1 MRKLRGPAV
10 ILALARLLAT
20 PDGAVLDQSELAAR
34 LGVHRSTVVRRYKE
48 ALAMANHWRTLPVTG
63 EDLAAIDRSL
73 VEQAKA
79 GHVGAARLVYLKML
93 PRGGNAAGDGGE
105 DLTEEE
111 LEEALVWVRERKTPA
126 SG

>member
-1 MRKLRGPAV
+1 MGKLKGTAFV
-10 ILALARLLAT
+10 TALARALAE
-20 PDGAVLDQSELAAR
+20 PDGTLLSRDELAEK

-48 ALAMANHWRTLPVTG
+48 AFAMANHWRTLPVTG

-111 LEEALVWVRERKTPA
+111 LEEALVWVRERNPP
-126 SG
+126 GWG